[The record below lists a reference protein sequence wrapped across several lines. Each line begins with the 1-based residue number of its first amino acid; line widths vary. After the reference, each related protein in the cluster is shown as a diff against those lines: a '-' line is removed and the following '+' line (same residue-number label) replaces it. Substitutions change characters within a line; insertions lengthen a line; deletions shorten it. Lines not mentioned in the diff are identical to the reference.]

1 MASRFVI
8 DADDRYTGYPTKE
21 SEELW
26 QMNVYLRYYFPDYAT
41 EGQPWRQTGWVMVP
55 YALADALA
63 KWLAQRAPAVQ
74 VDWSLP
80 DLIDLT

>member
-8 DADDRYTGYPTKE
+8 DADDRYTGYPNRD
-21 SEELW
+21 SEEIRQLY
-26 QMNVYLRYYFPDYAT
+26 VILRYYFPNYAA
-41 EGQPWRQTGWVMVP
+41 EGQAWRQTGWVIVP

-63 KWLAQRAPAVQ
+63 RWLAQRAPAVQ
-74 VDWSLP
+74 VEWQLP